1 MALDESDIRTDLL
14 RRRPGQ
20 SRITTQRMEQ
30 DEPQILSG
38 VFEGKTTGTPIA
50 ILVENADQRSRDY
63 ENIRQVFRPGHADF
77 TYWKKYAVRDYR
89 GGGRASAR
97 ETVARVAAGAIARK
111 FLKTLGIEVLG
122 WVHQVGEVVACI
134 PEPNLIT
141 SSDVEANAIR
151 CPDHKTAQH
160 MIETIE
166 KVRREKDSIGGAAT
180 FTVRNL
186 PAGLGEPVFD
196 RLKADLAKA
205 IMSIPAVTA
214 FEVGSGIRAASMKG
228 SQHNDPFIYTE
239 GKVHTLTNHHGG
251 MLGGISTS
259 MPIVIR
265 ATVKPT
271 SSIATE
277 QDTLNTRME
286 PVKLVTKGRHDPC
299 LLPRFVPVGEA
310 MILLCLADHYLRWQS
325 SGTGA

>member
-1 MALDESDIRTDLL
+1 
-14 RRRPGQ
+14 
-20 SRITTQRMEQ
+20 MEQ
-30 DEPQILSG
+30 DEPVILSG

-50 ILVENADQRSRDY
+50 ILIENADQRSRDY
-63 ENIRQVFRPGHADF
+63 ENIKEVFRPGHADY
-77 TYWKKYAVRDYR
+77 TYWVKYGNRDYR
-89 GGGRASAR
+89 GGGRSSAR
-97 ETVARVAAGAIARK
+97 ETVARVAAGAVARK
-111 FLKTLGIEVLG
+111 FLRTSGIEVLG
-122 WVHQVGEVVACI
+122 WVHQVGEVIADI
-134 PEPNLIT
+134 PNPGKIT
-141 SSDVEANAIR
+141 STEVESNAIR
-151 CPDHKTAQH
+151 CPDPESAVR

-180 FTVRNL
+180 FTVRHL

-214 FEVGSGIRAASMKG
+214 FEVGSGTCAAAMKG
-228 SQHNDPFIYTE
+228 SRHNDPFFFSD
-239 GKVHTLTNHHGG
+239 GKVQTSSNHHGG
-251 MLGGISTS
+251 MLGGISS
-259 MPIVIR
+259 GMPILLR

-277 QDTLNTRME
+277 QDTLNTQLE

-310 MILLCLADHYLRWQS
+310 MILICLADHFLRWQRQES
-325 SGTGA
+325 LVAI

>member
-1 MALDESDIRTDLL
+1 
-14 RRRPGQ
+14 
-20 SRITTQRMEQ
+20 
-30 DEPQILSG
+30 
-38 VFEGKTTGTPIA
+38 
-50 ILVENADQRSRDY
+50 
-63 ENIRQVFRPGHADF
+63 
-77 TYWKKYAVRDYR
+77 
-89 GGGRASAR
+89 
-97 ETVARVAAGAIARK
+97 
-111 FLKTLGIEVLG
+111 
-122 WVHQVGEVVACI
+122 
-134 PEPNLIT
+134 
-141 SSDVEANAIR
+141 
-151 CPDHKTAQH
+151 

-166 KVRREKDSIGGAAT
+166 KVRHEKDSIGGAAT
-180 FTVRNL
+180 FIVRHL

-228 SQHNDPFIYTE
+228 SQHNDPFICTE
-239 GKVHTLTNHHGG
+239 GEVHTSTNNHGG
-251 MLGGISTS
+251 MLGGISTG

-277 QDTLNTRME
+277 QDTLNTRLE

-310 MILLCLADHYLRWQS
+310 MILLCLADHFLRWQS
-325 SGTGA
+325 SENVL